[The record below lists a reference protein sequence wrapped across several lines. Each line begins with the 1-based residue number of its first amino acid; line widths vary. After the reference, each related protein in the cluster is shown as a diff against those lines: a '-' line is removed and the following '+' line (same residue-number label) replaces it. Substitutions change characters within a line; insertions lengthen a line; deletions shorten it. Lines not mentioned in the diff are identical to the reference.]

1 MFQSKQW
8 IKKIWKI
15 RQNKTKYLF
24 AYPQLH
30 LTEKEAE
37 ILLFTGHY
45 IQFQASVIFF
55 LKSH

>member
-15 RQNKTKYLF
+15 KKNKTKHLF

-37 ILLFTGHY
+37 ILLSTGHY

-55 LKSH
+55 